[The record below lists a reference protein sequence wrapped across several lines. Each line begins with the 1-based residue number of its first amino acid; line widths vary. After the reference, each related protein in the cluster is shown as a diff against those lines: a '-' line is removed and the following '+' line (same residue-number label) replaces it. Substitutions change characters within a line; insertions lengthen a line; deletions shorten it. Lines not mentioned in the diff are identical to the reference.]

1 MEIST
6 GAPALEAHAPGT
18 FFEVGSLLAALAH
31 LTDQRSARGVRYDL
45 APVLVLMVLAKLSG
59 EDRPSGIAHWVSLRA
74 AWLMNAL
81 GLSWTRT
88 PHDATYR
95 RVMAAAIDVGELEAV
110 VREFLQLAVD
120 SAAQQVIINMDGKS
134 LRGTI
139 PSGQT
144 QGEHLLAAYH
154 PEAGVVLLQIA
165 VGSKENEISAAPR
178 LLQALDLSGKIIT
191 GDAMFAQVELS
202 RQVVAAGGDYLWIV
216 KNNQPSVRESIET
229 LFVSERT
236 ARGPVAHDFQ
246 SATTLDKGHGRLEQR
261 TLTASSLL
269 NEYLGW
275 PGVGQVFEIEREVI
289 EVASQRRR
297 HEIVY
302 GITSLAR
309 AQAAAG
315 RLLAISRAHWGI
327 ENGLHYVRDVTFKED
342 ATRMKSGTAAQV
354 LAILNNLALGLIR
367 RAGFDNAAE
376 ARRWFEA
383 RPKAALDLVL
393 RC

>member
-1 MEIST
+1 METST
-6 GAPALEAHAPGT
+6 GGPAIGAQAQGT
-18 FFEVGSLLAALAH
+18 FFEVGSLLAALAQV
-31 LTDQRSARGVRYDL
+31 TDQRSARGVRYAL

-59 EDRPSGIAHWVSLRA
+59 ADRPSGIAHWVSLRA
-74 AWLMNAL
+74 PWLMKAL
-81 GLSWTRT
+81 GLLWKRT

-95 RVMAAAIDVGELEAV
+95 RLMASAIDVEELAAV
-110 VREFLQLAVD
+110 VSQFLRLATASD
-120 SAAQQVIINMDGKS
+120 AQVIINMDGKS

-139 PSGQT
+139 PAGQT
-144 QGEHLLAAYH
+144 HGEHLLAAYH

-178 LLQALDLSGKIIT
+178 LLQAIDLSGKIVT
-191 GDAMFAQVELS
+191 RDAMFAQVELS
-202 RQVVAAGGDYLWIV
+202 RQVVAAGGDYLSIV
-216 KNNQPSVRESIET
+216 KDNQPSVRDSIET

-236 ARGPVAHDFQ
+236 ARGPLVHDFQ
-246 SATTLDKGHGRLEQR
+246 SATTIDKGHGRLEQR

-275 PGVGQVFEIEREVI
+275 PGLGQVFEIEREVI
-289 EVASQRRR
+289 ELGSQQRR

-302 GITSLAR
+302 GITSLNR
-309 AQAAAG
+309 AEADAA
-315 RLLAISRAHWGI
+315 RLLSLSRAHWGI

-367 RAGFDNAAE
+367 RSGFDNAAE

>member
-1 MEIST
+1 MKIST
-6 GAPALEAHAPGT
+6 AGTALEAQAPGT

-31 LTDQRSARGVRYDL
+31 VTDQRSARGVRYDL

-74 AWLMNAL
+74 TWLMKAL
-81 GLSWTRT
+81 GLKWKRM

-95 RVMAAAIDVGELEAV
+95 RLMASAIDVEELAALV
-110 VREFLQLAVD
+110 SQFLQPAMASDL
-120 SAAQQVIINMDGKS
+120 QVIINLDGKS

-139 PSGQT
+139 PAGQT

-191 GDAMFAQVELS
+191 GDAMFAQVALS
-202 RQVVAAGGDYLWIV
+202 RQVVEAGGDYLWIV
-216 KNNQPSVRESIET
+216 KDNQPSVRDSIET

-246 SATTLDKGHGRLEQR
+246 SATTIDKGHGRLEQR

-275 PGVGQVFEIEREVI
+275 PGLGQVVEIEREVI
-289 EVASQRRR
+289 ECASQRRR

-302 GITSLAR
+302 GITSLNR
-309 AQAAAG
+309 AEADAA
-315 RLLAISRAHWGI
+315 RLLSISRAHWGI

-367 RAGFDNAAE
+367 RSGFDNAAE

>member
-1 MEIST
+1 MKIST
-6 GAPALEAHAPGT
+6 AGTALEAQAPGT

-31 LTDQRSARGVRYDL
+31 VTDQRSARGVRYDL

-74 AWLMNAL
+74 TWLMKAL
-81 GLSWTRT
+81 GLKWKRM

-95 RVMAAAIDVGELEAV
+95 RLMASAIDVEELAALV
-110 VREFLQLAVD
+110 SQFLQPAMASDL
-120 SAAQQVIINMDGKS
+120 QVIINLDGKS

-139 PSGQT
+139 PAGQT

-191 GDAMFAQVELS
+191 GDAMFAQVALS
-202 RQVVAAGGDYLWIV
+202 RQVVEAGGDYLWIV
-216 KNNQPSVRESIET
+216 KDNQPSVRDSIET

-246 SATTLDKGHGRLEQR
+246 SAMTIDKGHGRLEQR

-269 NEYLGW
+269 DEYLGW
-275 PGVGQVFEIEREVI
+275 PGLGQVVEIEREVI
-289 EVASQRRR
+289 ESASQRRR

-302 GITSLAR
+302 GITSLNR
-309 AQAAAG
+309 AEADAA
-315 RLLAISRAHWGI
+315 RLLSISRAHWGI

-367 RAGFDNAAE
+367 RSGFDNAAE

>member
-1 MEIST
+1 METSI
-6 GAPALEAHAPGT
+6 GVPALEAQAQGT
-18 FFEVGSLLAALAH
+18 FFEVGSLLAAFAH

-45 APVLVLMVLAKLSG
+45 APVLVLMVLAKLAG
-59 EDRPSGIAHWVSLRA
+59 QDRPSGIAHWISLRA
-74 AWLMNAL
+74 AWLIKAL
-81 GLSWTRT
+81 GLRWKRT

-95 RVMAAAIDVGELEAV
+95 RVMASAINVGELEAV
-110 VREFLQLAVD
+110 VSRFLQLATASD
-120 SAAQQVIINMDGKS
+120 AQVIINMDGKS

-139 PSGQT
+139 PAGQT

-154 PEAGVVLLQIA
+154 PEAGVVLWQIA
-165 VGSKENEISAAPR
+165 VGSKENELSAAPR
-178 LLQALDLSGKIIT
+178 LLQALDLSGQIVT
-191 GDAMFAQVELS
+191 GDAMFAQVALS
-202 RQVVAAGGDYLWIV
+202 QQVVAAGGDYLWVV
-216 KNNQPSVRESIET
+216 KDNQPSVRASIET

-246 SATTLDKGHGRLEQR
+246 SATTIDKGHGRLEQR
-261 TLTASSLL
+261 TLTASSML

-275 PGVGQVFEIEREVI
+275 PGLGQVFEIEREVI
-289 EVASQRRR
+289 ELASQQRR

-302 GITSLAR
+302 GITSLPR
-309 AQAAAG
+309 AQADAA

-327 ENGLHYVRDVTFKED
+327 ENGLHYRRDVTFKED

>member
-6 GAPALEAHAPGT
+6 AVPALAAQAPGT

-31 LTDQRSARGVRYDL
+31 VTDQRSARGVRYDL

-74 AWLMNAL
+74 AWLVKAL
-81 GLSWTRT
+81 GLKWKRT

-95 RVMAAAIDVGELEAV
+95 RVMASAIDVGELEAV
-110 VREFLQLAVD
+110 VSRFLQPAPSEGVAL
-120 SAAQQVIINMDGKS
+120 IINLDGKS

-139 PSGQT
+139 PAGQT

-178 LLQALDLSGKIIT
+178 LLQALDLSGKIVT

-202 RQVVAAGGDYLWIV
+202 RQVVAAGGDYLWVV
-216 KNNQPSVRESIET
+216 KDNQPSVRDHIET

-246 SATTLDKGHGRLEQR
+246 SATTIDKGHGRLEQR

-289 EVASQRRR
+289 ELASQQRR

-302 GITSLAR
+302 GISSLNG
-309 AQAAAG
+309 AAADAA
-315 RLLAISRAHWGI
+315 RLLSISRAHWGI
-327 ENGLHYVRDVTFKED
+327 ENGLHYRRDVTFKED
-342 ATRMKSGTAAQV
+342 ATRMKNGTAAQV

>member
-6 GAPALEAHAPGT
+6 RASALRAQAQAT
-18 FFEVGSLLAALAH
+18 FFEVRSLLEALAQV
-31 LTDQRSARGVRYDL
+31 TDQRSARGVRYDL

-74 AWLMNAL
+74 SWLLNAL
-81 GLSWTRT
+81 GLLWKRT

-95 RVMAAAIDVGELEAV
+95 RLMAGAIDVEELAAV
-110 VREFLQLAVD
+110 VSQFLQPAPASD
-120 SAAQQVIINMDGKS
+120 AQVIINMDGKS

-139 PSGQT
+139 PAGQT

-202 RQVVAAGGDYLWIV
+202 RQVVAGGGDYLWIV
-216 KNNQPSVRESIET
+216 KDNQPSVRESIET

-236 ARGPVAHDFQ
+236 ASGPVAHDFQ
-246 SATTLDKGHGRLEQR
+246 SATTIDKGHGRLEQR
-261 TLTASSLL
+261 TLTASSML

-275 PGVGQVFEIEREVI
+275 PGLGQVCEIEREVI
-289 EVASQRRR
+289 ELGSQQRR

-302 GITSLAR
+302 GITSLS
-309 AQAAAG
+309 AAKADAA
-315 RLLAISRAHWGI
+315 RLLSISRAHWGI

-383 RPKAALDLVL
+383 RPEAALALVL
-393 RC
+393 LC

>member
-6 GAPALEAHAPGT
+6 AAPALETQAQGT
-18 FFEVGSLLAALAH
+18 FFEIGSLLAALAQV
-31 LTDQRSARGVRYDL
+31 TDQRSARGVRYDL
-45 APVLVLMVLAKLSG
+45 APVLLLMVLAKLSG

-74 AWLMNAL
+74 SWLMKAL
-81 GLSWTRT
+81 GLLWKRT

-95 RVMAAAIDVGELEAV
+95 RVMASAIDVGELEAV
-110 VREFLQLAVD
+110 VSRFLQPAPSEGV
-120 SAAQQVIINMDGKS
+120 AVIINLDGKS

-139 PSGQT
+139 PAGQT
-144 QGEHLLAAYH
+144 QGEHLLAAYQ
-154 PEAGVVLLQIA
+154 PEVGVVLLQLA

-178 LLQALDLSGKIIT
+178 LLQALDLSGKIVT

-202 RQVVAAGGDYLWIV
+202 RQVAEGGGDYLWIV
-216 KNNQPSVRESIET
+216 KDNQPSVRAEIAT
-229 LFVSERT
+229 LFVSERSSS
-236 ARGPVAHDFQ
+236 GPLEHDFQ
-246 SATTLDKGHGRLEQR
+246 SAQTIDKGHGRLEQR
-261 TLTASSLL
+261 TLTTSSML

-275 PGVGQVFEIEREVI
+275 PALGQVFEIEREVI
-289 EVASQRRR
+289 ALGSQKRR

-302 GITSLAR
+302 GITSLS
-309 AQAAAG
+309 AAKADAA
-315 RLLAISRAHWGI
+315 RLLSISRAHWGI

-367 RAGFDNAAE
+367 RSGFNNAAE
-376 ARRWFEA
+376 ARRCFEA